1 MARQIRR
8 EHAMAM
14 MGEPPAMQGPGGVI
28 EAGAVQQ
35 HDGRLGRI
43 EFPAAGSDE
52 SIYSVH

>member
-1 MARQIRR
+1 
-8 EHAMAM
+8 MAM